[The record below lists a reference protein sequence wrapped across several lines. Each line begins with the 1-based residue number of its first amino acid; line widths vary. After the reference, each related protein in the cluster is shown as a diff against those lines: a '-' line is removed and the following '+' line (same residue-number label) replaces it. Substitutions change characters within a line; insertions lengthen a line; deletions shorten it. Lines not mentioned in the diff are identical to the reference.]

1 MPYRLNPKNRR
12 EVQVKRKSGWVHK
25 HTHKTVA
32 LAKKHV
38 SALNIHVHHPE
49 KARKR
54 RRKK

>member
-12 EVQVKRKSGWVHK
+12 QVQVKRKSGWVLK
-25 HTHKTVA
+25 KTHKTVA

-49 KARKR
+49 KAR
-54 RRKK
+54 RRKR

>member
-12 EVQVKRKSGWVHK
+12 QVQVRRKDRWVLK
-25 HTHKTVA
+25 ATHKTVA

-49 KARKR
+49 KARRKR
-54 RRKK
+54 K

>member
-12 EVQVKRKSGWVHK
+12 QVQVKRGTRWVLK
-25 HTHKTVA
+25 KTHKTVA

-49 KARKR
+49 KAR
-54 RRKK
+54 RRKR